1 MTAQNGYVISKRV
14 LTKHD
19 AVAVYRKATAGDQIS
34 RYASNYMK
42 VINWHMLL
50 YVCVSLHE
58 EVCLFFQISD
68 VEVKALKKFKKFI
81 FQL

>member
-1 MTAQNGYVISKRV
+1 ME
-14 LTKHD
+14 
-19 AVAVYRKATAGDQIS
+19 
-34 RYASNYMK
+34 

-58 EVCLFFQISD
+58 EVCLFLQISD